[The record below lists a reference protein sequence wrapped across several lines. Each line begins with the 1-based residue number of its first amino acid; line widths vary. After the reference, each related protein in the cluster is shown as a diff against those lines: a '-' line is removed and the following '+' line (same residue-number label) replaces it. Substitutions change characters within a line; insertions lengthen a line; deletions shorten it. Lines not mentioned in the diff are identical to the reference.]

1 MASIKRLNN
10 TFRFTGDTLVPK
22 SEEKLYKVAELNKN
36 WNKTTLSL
44 GVKVDDS
51 NGVFANFTAMIPTD
65 ENYQMS
71 KPSAEVEDGK
81 RGKVKFAFKD
91 RNSEAIKKQIM
102 DMVLFTV
109 DLEDDFE
116 KKAQR
121 EKLRFEIM
129 NLEKKEDLTD
139 ADKEKLEQHK
149 KDYAEKSDKIFT
161 FVHELDFINC
171 LYSNIETLKAN
182 RIRVHGAYSIQSWNE
197 KYFSQY
203 NPTKVELVSSDK
215 DEETGEYKY
224 KSELV
229 INPLDFYFDKDCV
242 DNQLKQEKKI
252 YLNGYIKGQMKN
264 DDGEYVE
271 AFYPQQVVINCEK
284 FDLENEKHMG
294 IIKFYESTFKHKKK
308 TLHHMPLRCS
318 VKEGAEEIEF
328 SIDNLTDFQRMQIEL
343 GLKKLEDYAPKGGK
357 YYGNRVSEIRFLGT
371 RDDIDGFDEGAVD
384 SDIETDEMII
394 VTSKKKE
401 QTIEEVKKETPK
413 KDESDALDSLFG

>member
-171 LYSNIETLKAN
+171 LKDNIETLKAN
-182 RIRVHGAYSIQSWNE
+182 RIRVHGTYSIQAYNE
-197 KYFSQY
+197 KYYPQLTP
-203 NPTKVELVSSDK
+203 NKLELVSNEK
-215 DEETGEYKY
+215 DEESGEYKY
-224 KSELV
+224 KSELLM
-229 INPLDFYFDKDCV
+229 PTMDFYFDKESL
-242 DNQLKQEKKI
+242 DNSALKDEKKI
-252 YLNGYIKGQMKN
+252 YVNGYLKGQIKE
-264 DDGEYVE
+264 DDKYIE
-271 AFYPQQVVINCEK
+271 AYYPQQIIIDCTK
-284 FDLENEKHMG
+284 LDLENEGIAKLIQFTMGVFKVKGKNLWNMG
-294 IIKFYESTFKHKKK
+294 IKCNLKQ
-308 TLHHMPLRCS
+308 
-318 VKEGAEEIEF
+318 GAEEIIFDE
-328 SIDNLTDFQRMQIEL
+328 SCLTDFQRMQIEL
-343 GLKKLEDYAPKGGK
+343 GRKTLDDYKPRGNVYGK
-357 YYGNRVSEIRFLGT
+357 SITEIRFSDFL
-371 RDDIDGFDEGAVD
+371 DKMEQFSEGSV
-384 SDIETDEMII
+384 ETDVRADEM
-394 VTSKKKE
+394 VVATSKPKV
-401 QTIEEVKKETPK
+401 QTVEEVKKEEK
-413 KDESDALDSLFG
+413 EDDESSALAGLFD